1 MKSEKMLERCLELAL
16 YLSEEERALFDFY
29 QGSTEF
35 DAPAGL
41 PGLLS
46 NLIRDLKAD
55 IAAETC
61 KSSGKLGAL
70 NAAKRIIKSAKSG
83 PRSALYG
90 SWMEG
95 DLQCYCDG
103 YRAVRLCE
111 ALPTESI
118 PADTMPM
125 NVAEIVENGRRNM
138 GEVLTL
144 PTIPE
149 LKAHI
154 KTGKTINKVNK
165 SGPRVEY
172 DFGDG
177 LPLVDSEW
185 LLDMLELLPGCTAT
199 AAKYSPTLGAIYFK
213 AEGGDG
219 VLMPVRRN
227 AEKKAS

>member
-1 MKSEKMLERCLELAL
+1 MKNEKMLERCLELAL
-16 YLSEEERALFDFY
+16 YLSEEERARFDLY
-29 QGSTEF
+29 QAKPDF
-35 DAPAGL
+35 DGYGIAGIL
-41 PGLLS
+41 AALVHE
-46 NLIRDLKAD
+46 LKAD
-55 IAAETC
+55 IATETC

-70 NAAKRIIKSAKSG
+70 NAAKRIIKSAKNG

-103 YRAVRLCE
+103 YRAVRLRE

-118 PADTMPM
+118 PAGTMPM
-125 NVAEIVENGRRNM
+125 SIAEVVENGRRNM
-138 GEVLTL
+138 GEVLSL

-154 KTGKTINKVNK
+154 KIGKVTNKFNNR
-165 SGPRVEY
+165 GDRVEY
-172 DFGDG
+172 DFGEG
-177 LPLVDSEW
+177 LPLVNAEY

-199 AAKYSPTLGAIYFK
+199 AAKYSPHLGAIYFE

-219 VLMPVRRN
+219 ILLPVRRD
-227 AEKKAS
+227 AEKKVS